1 MGLTEEAH
9 TQDSQNARTLDQ
21 TNKNFEISFF
31 PSFLNSGR
39 IAVIV
44 QWLVLFV
51 VAEATQVRILVTAD
65 SLTNSEVHIYAL

>member
-31 PSFLNSGR
+31 P
-39 IAVIV
+39 
-44 QWLVLFV
+44 LFST
-51 VAEATQVRILVTAD
+51 VAE
-65 SLTNSEVHIYAL
+65 